1 MGGLIGRAA
10 TVTLLSLVA
19 GGCGERARA
28 VQGEAALQ
36 ELVAQRT
43 AAVERATGMAF
54 RRPPVVARRSR
65 EQVLAYI
72 VHKIDE
78 DLPADELQGLAS
90 AGRLFGFLS
99 DTIDL
104 RSLMLAVLAE
114 QVAGYYDPDSGTLYV
129 AADVDSF
136 YLRTTVAHELVH
148 ALQHQYV
155 QLDSILHQ
163 RRQNDRRSA
172 AAAVLE
178 GQATLAQTLLMMPE
192 LDMAALPSFWE
203 MRAVLNEQ
211 QRSMKAYAGAPLWLK
226 EVLIFPYLA
235 GADFVRWYL
244 AAHPGAMP
252 YAAAMPVSTEQILH
266 PDRYAAGDQ
275 PTEVTFPGPAPD
287 SVRYEDGLGE
297 FETRLLFQE
306 LLPDTSGLRA
316 AALAAGW
323 DGDRY
328 QVIRAGADVDALV
341 WYSVWDDAAAAAR
354 FARSLERVWPNRR
367 TVDVAQRRTRIEQ
380 LPHDGRAVVR
390 LVDAPPTWVGWKAI
404 PDVRLEEP

>member
-1 MGGLIGRAA
+1 MGGLMRRAA
-10 TVTLLSLVA
+10 VAALLGLVA

-28 VQGEAALQ
+28 VQGEAALR

-54 RRPPVVARRSR
+54 RQPPVVARRSR

-72 VHKIDE
+72 VSKIDE
-78 DLPADELQGLAS
+78 DLPADELRGLAS

-99 DTIDL
+99 DTVEL
-104 RSLMLAVLAE
+104 RALMLAVLGE

-148 ALQHQYV
+148 ALQHQYLP
-155 QLDSILHQ
+155 LDSIVRQ
-163 RRQNDRRSA
+163 RRHNDRRSA
-172 AAAVLE
+172 ATAVLE

-192 LDMAALPSFWE
+192 LDIAALPSFWE

-211 QRSMKAYAGAPLWLK
+211 QRNMKAYAGAPLWLK

-244 AAHPGAMP
+244 TAHPGAMP
-252 YAAAMPVSTEQILH
+252 FAAAMPVSTEQILH

-275 PTEVTFPGPAPD
+275 PAAITFSGPAPD
-287 SVRYEDGLGE
+287 SLRYEDELGE
-297 FETRLLFQE
+297 FETRLVFQE

-316 AALAAGW
+316 AALATGW

-328 QVIRAGADVDALV
+328 QVIRAGPDADALV
-341 WYSVWDDAAAAAR
+341 WYSVWDDPDAAAR
-354 FARSLERVWPNRR
+354 FRRSLERVWPNRR
-367 TVDVAQRRTRIEQ
+367 TVDPATRRTRIDELVQ
-380 LPHDGRAVVR
+380 DGRAMVR
-390 LVDAPPTWVGWKAI
+390 LVDAPRDWAGWSAI
-404 PDVRLEEP
+404 PRVTLEER